1 MAAEIFIMDADTI
14 EDYSFSAHSEKS
26 LVISIHSHGMSSAFI
41 KRTKLNGII
50 DTLVLEFNDTL
61 SNDEAAGGITES
73 DASKIYSF
81 LYKNKDSFVD
91 RIIFQCED
99 GTSRSVGCA
108 AAIEQQIF
116 GTISILSNPEY
127 TVNTLCY
134 NTVRERFEDTHS
146 IFINYTETKEQA
158 IERELANKSN
168 FTSSTENTSGFP
180 CYEDIIADI
189 SRGIQNKE
197 FKAGTEMPSVDILA
211 KAMNKSRYAVGKAY
225 DILVDEGLLKKISNG
240 TYIVAANA
248 AVQFNDTVYKEIEG
262 HLDNAVN
269 LAIES
274 NIGLDKLLSMLMTSY
289 NSTEIHKETVE

>member
-1 MAAEIFIMDADTI
+1 M
-14 EDYSFSAHSEKS
+14 Y
-26 LVISIHSHGMSSAFI
+26 LVKYIV
-41 KRTKLNGII
+41 NYV
-50 DTLVLEFNDTL
+50 VLC
-61 SNDEAAGGITES
+61 
-73 DASKIYSF
+73 
-81 LYKNKDSFVD
+81 
-91 RIIFQCED
+91 RIC
-99 GTSRSVGCA
+99 
-108 AAIEQQIF
+108 
-116 GTISILSNPEY
+116 
-127 TVNTLCY
+127 
-134 NTVRERFEDTHS
+134 
-146 IFINYTETKEQA
+146 YTETKEQA
-158 IERELANKSN
+158 IERELANKSS

-240 TYIVAANA
+240 AYIVAANA

-274 NIGLDKLLSMLMTSY
+274 NIGLDKLLSMLMASY